1 MGTAPFML
9 LPALQACVACFAC
22 AESQCQDAGC
32 AAGDECV
39 CRVSLQASA
48 FLALGTAGLITGMQF
63 AVTKES
69 MVFEKKGKHHI
80 ELG

>member
-9 LPALQACVACFAC
+9 LPALQACSAC
-22 AESQCQDAGC
+22 ADSQCQDAGC
-32 AAGDECV
+32 AAGDGYV
-39 CRVSLQASA
+39 SRVSLQATA
-48 FLALGTAGLITGMQF
+48 FLALGTAGLITGVQF

-69 MVFEKKGKHHI
+69 MLFEEKGKHHI